1 MAGTKKQRKHPSL
14 KKLGCFLLAR
24 IAVVFNITYATIE
37 KKKEGLNE

>member
-1 MAGTKKQRKHPSL
+1 MESIRAI

-37 KKKEGLNE
+37 KKEGGIE

>member
-1 MAGTKKQRKHPSL
+1 MESIRAI